1 MTLNCLTKPWSY
13 LMSNQ
18 KRSLYIE
25 VEPSLF
31 WKITKIAA
39 EKEMYPEDW
48 IENNLET
55 LLEILVDIH
64 EKTLDHEV

>member
-1 MTLNCLTKPWSY
+1 
-13 LMSNQ
+13 MSNQ

>member
-1 MTLNCLTKPWSY
+1 
-13 LMSNQ
+13 MSNQ
-18 KRSLYIE
+18 KRSLHLQIE
-25 VEPSLF
+25 SFLF

-39 EKEMYPEDW
+39 ENEMYPEDW

-55 LLEILVDIH
+55 LVDIH